1 MRDETEKRGRFIR
14 QLEDAL
20 ALSEELND
28 GMIGY
33 LNGTPQL
40 FGVVFRRVVGGIV
53 VPASRQ
59 ARR

>member
-1 MRDETEKRGRFIR
+1 LVLASRVATMRDETEKRGRFIR

-33 LNGTPQL
+33 LIE
-40 FGVVFRRVVGGIV
+40 RRV
-53 VPASRQ
+53 
-59 ARR
+59 

>member
-33 LNGTPQL
+33 LIE
-40 FGVVFRRVVGGIV
+40 RRV
-53 VPASRQ
+53 
-59 ARR
+59 